1 MNESNMEVYYPQDN
15 EEHRQMAGH
24 VRAVSRYRG
33 LDLSAQARLWA
44 KEVHNGLLIEMQ
56 KMEETR
62 PGKLTYADSGEFQ
75 MLPHDGKIPNFGPL
89 FRNGN

>member
-44 KEVHNGLLIEMQ
+44 REVHNGLLVEMREAEKKSSRQ
-56 KMEETR
+56 S
-62 PGKLTYADSGEFQ
+62 TYTDPGEFQ
-75 MLPHDGKIPNFGPL
+75 MLPYDGKIPNFGPL